1 MFTNNKFGKFDAVA
15 DAIKNI
21 AEADYKAKME
31 ELKGQQHKIDKN
43 KNNKIDAH
51 DFAILRGEKKGMKKE
66 ETEQI
71 DEISSTLANKY
82 LNAPQGKG
90 ANKYKVGD
98 TGTTK
103 KNIYPDAETM
113 SKHSKSVRQAI
124 QRSGSSSI
132 FKKPSYYKEE
142 AEQIDEE
149 INVKKDY
156 DDHEQSEHGVYK
168 GKRKIGY
175 IVHNKKA
182 GTHTAY
188 HGHKYGKDDYE
199 NSDDF
204 KSHEHALNQI
214 KKSAGI
220 NESNNPFDLKNY
232 KSQLPT
238 KPGEKAGFDSKK
250 ISTGTV
256 YSRKPVKDEPMK
268 KEEIDPNDTTTDTL
282 KGREK
287 TSGNPFLSKKVKM
300 DVPDNVKEEA
310 EQVDEATMTHIT
322 LGQKVKNSDGGHKQ
336 DVHYK
341 GKKIGSIESY
351 KHRTGLRYGGKH
363 DATGEE
369 EAGSRSP
376 EEAINFVRNTH
387 AEHLKGM
394 KEEVERI
401 DEGKMDHM
409 SLSHLWHRHAHHTYL
424 SDQGYG
430 SGSGSMHHNAHA
442 ATAIEN
448 HVRKKYGNKVADDM
462 VAHSD
467 NHVAHAEYV
476 GGGEAKDVEHA
487 AEKLRKKH
495 GIKGDLYGMHNE
507 SVDQFQERTLTPGE
521 TTEKERIVKGMKK
534 SLAGFKQRYGEKAK
548 SVMYATATKAAK
560 KD

>member
-1 MFTNNKFGKFDAVA
+1 MFTNNKFGKLDAVA
-15 DAIKNI
+15 DAIKSI

-43 KNNKIDAH
+43 KNNKIDAD
-51 DFAILRGEKKGMKKE
+51 DFKILRGEKKGMKKE
-66 ETEQI
+66 EAEQI

-103 KNIYPDAETM
+103 KNVYPDVETM

-220 NESNNPFDLKNY
+220 NESNNPFDVKNY

-250 ISTGTV
+250 VSTGTV

-310 EQVDEATMTHIT
+310 EQIDELKKATVKSYLAKKMAS
-322 LGQKVKNSDGGHKQ
+322 LPGKDPKKDQKDMMKAHHRVTGVKPTS
-336 DVHYK
+336 
-341 GKKIGSIESY
+341 
-351 KHRTGLRYGGKH
+351 
-363 DATGEE
+363 
-369 EAGSRSP
+369 
-376 EEAINFVRNTH
+376 
-387 AEHLKGM
+387 
-394 KEEVERI
+394 EEVEQI
-401 DEGKMDHM
+401 DEKE
-409 SLSHLWHRHAHHTYL
+409 LTL
-424 SDQGYG
+424 SDLVARSKKHQ
-430 SGSGSMHHNAHA
+430 SGSGAEAEMQHHRLVDGKPNVPKRVGSKDIHLHHIGTGNSTGEDAKYKVIA
-442 ATAIEN
+442 AGARSPLKAKVGSTISG
-448 HVRKKYGNKVADDM
+448 KKVNDHM
-462 VAHSD
+462 EMSD
-467 NHVAHAEYV
+467 NGGTVHVHTARPKAHFMNE
-476 GGGEAKDVEHA
+476 DVHEEVQHV
-487 AEKLRKKH
+487 E
-495 GIKGDLYGMHNE
+495 
-507 SVDQFQERTLTPGE
+507 ERTLTKGE
-521 TTEKERIVKGMKK
+521 TAEKERIVKGMKK
-534 SLAGFKQRYGEKAK
+534 SLKGFKARYGERAK
-548 SVMYATATKAAK
+548 EVMYATATKAAK

>member
-1 MFTNNKFGKFDAVA
+1 MINIKKFDSVA
-15 DAIKNI
+15 LSVKEILQQ
-21 AEADYKAKME
+21 EA
-31 ELKGQQHKIDKN
+31 LKGDQHKIDKN

-51 DFAILRGEKKGMKKE
+51 DFKILRGEKKAVKE
-66 ETEQI
+66 DAEQI

-175 IVHNKKA
+175 IVHNKKS

-199 NSDDF
+199 NSDNF

-220 NESNNPFDLKNY
+220 NESNNPFDVKNY

-268 KEEIDPNDTTTDTL
+268 KEEVEQIDELKKTTVKSYLAKKMASLPGKDPKKDQKDMMKAHHRVTGV
-282 KGREK
+282 KP
-287 TSGNPFLSKKVKM
+287 TS
-300 DVPDNVKEEA
+300 EEV
-310 EQVDEATMTHIT
+310 EQVDE
-322 LGQKVKNSDGGHKQ
+322 
-336 DVHYK
+336 
-341 GKKIGSIESY
+341 
-351 KHRTGLRYGGKH
+351 
-363 DATGEE
+363 
-369 EAGSRSP
+369 
-376 EEAINFVRNTH
+376 
-387 AEHLKGM
+387 
-394 KEEVERI
+394 
-401 DEGKMDHM
+401 
-409 SLSHLWHRHAHHTYL
+409 
-424 SDQGYG
+424 
-430 SGSGSMHHNAHA
+430 
-442 ATAIEN
+442 
-448 HVRKKYGNKVADDM
+448 
-462 VAHSD
+462 
-467 NHVAHAEYV
+467 
-476 GGGEAKDVEHA
+476 
-487 AEKLRKKH
+487 
-495 GIKGDLYGMHNE
+495 
-507 SVDQFQERTLTPGE
+507 RTLTKGE
-521 TTEKERIVKGMKK
+521 TKEKERIVKGMKK
-534 SLAGFKQRYGEKAK
+534 SFKGFKQRYGEKAK

-560 KD
+560 NEEVVTEAKRPESDTVPFLTNGDSKPLAHAKDLAKKSLKRLKSEMMGKAGTSE

>member
-15 DAIKNI
+15 DAIKSI

-66 ETEQI
+66 EAEQI

-103 KNIYPDAETM
+103 KNIYPDVETM

-142 AEQIDEE
+142 AE
-149 INVKKDY
+149 NV
-156 DDHEQSEHGVYK
+156 E
-168 GKRKIGY
+168 
-175 IVHNKKA
+175 
-182 GTHTAY
+182 
-188 HGHKYGKDDYE
+188 
-199 NSDDF
+199 
-204 KSHEHALNQI
+204 
-214 KKSAGI
+214 
-220 NESNNPFDLKNY
+220 ESNNPFDLKNY

-250 ISTGTV
+250 VSTGTI

-310 EQVDEATMTHIT
+310 EQIDELSKDT
-322 LGQKVKNSDGGHKQ
+322 LKSYSAKAKASAKSHKDAGDQYDSDPDERAFAPKQ
-336 DVHYK
+336 YK
-341 GKKIGSIESY
+341 KAAS
-351 KHRTGLRYGGKH
+351 RTAGAAKADSRIK
-363 DATGEE
+363 E
-369 EAGSRSP
+369 EA
-376 EEAINFVRNTH
+376 EQIDE
-387 AEHLKGM
+387 LKKTTVKSYLAKKMASLPGKDPKKDQKDMM
-394 KEEVERI
+394 KAHHRVTGVKPTSEEVE
-401 DEGKMDHM
+401 
-409 SLSHLWHRHAHHTYL
+409 
-424 SDQGYG
+424 Q
-430 SGSGSMHHNAHA
+430 
-442 ATAIEN
+442 
-448 HVRKKYGNKVADDM
+448 
-462 VAHSD
+462 
-467 NHVAHAEYV
+467 
-476 GGGEAKDVEHA
+476 
-487 AEKLRKKH
+487 
-495 GIKGDLYGMHNE
+495 
-507 SVDQFQERTLTPGE
+507 VDERTLTKGE
-521 TTEKERIVKGMKK
+521 TKEKERIVKGMKK
-534 SLAGFKQRYGEKAK
+534 SLAGFKQRYGDKAK